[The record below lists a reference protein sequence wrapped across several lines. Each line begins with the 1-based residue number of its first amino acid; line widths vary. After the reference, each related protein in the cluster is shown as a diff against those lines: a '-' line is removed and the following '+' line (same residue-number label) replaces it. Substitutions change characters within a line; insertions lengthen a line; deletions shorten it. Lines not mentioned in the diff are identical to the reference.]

1 MIAMMNLN
9 CVCCMSSASESR
21 TRTRDE
27 INGALQEP
35 LHKESELFDRDTI
48 DYFKQTES
56 IITRCYDN
64 E

>member
-9 CVCCMSSASESR
+9 CICCMSSASES
-21 TRTRDE
+21 RTRDE

-35 LHKESELFDRDTI
+35 LHKESELIDRETI

-56 IITRCYDN
+56 IITRCYDY